1 MCERERERD
10 LLTLRYLSSTKDTYI
25 EFEIDAALDF
35 GINDTRGKLLRPKK
49 PVLSH
54 DIKKKR
60 PALKTYISFI
70 LIKKLLM
77 CFYKHEFHML

>member
-1 MCERERERD
+1 MKLGKKDPCNREREREREREI
-10 LLTLRYLSSTKDTYI
+10 LSLRYLSSTKDTHI

-60 PALKTYISFI
+60 AAL
-70 LIKKLLM
+70 
-77 CFYKHEFHML
+77 